1 MDSNDLLMVTA
12 AIIQYLVLVVH
23 VDDVYGADDHVH
35 GGVNDGMLVLVVAS
49 AYVSKY
55 HQVN

>member
-12 AIIQYLVLVVH
+12 AIVQYLVLVH
-23 VDDVYGADDHVH
+23 VDDVYGADDDVH